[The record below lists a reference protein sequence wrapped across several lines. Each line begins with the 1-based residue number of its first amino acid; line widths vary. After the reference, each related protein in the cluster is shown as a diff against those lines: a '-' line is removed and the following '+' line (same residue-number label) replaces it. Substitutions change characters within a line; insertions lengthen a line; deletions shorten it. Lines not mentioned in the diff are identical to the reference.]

1 LLHGCPG
8 PHNLSQKLASEI
20 VGVNTNEDYT
30 PDVPDFQIQERL
42 QRIAQSTP
50 SVAKDLGDIDAKVFC
65 KIIVHYRLNSLNVEE
80 IEQIK
85 EGLSFADVMPTLRN
99 FPKDAMKELTSCGE
113 ITVNEFKNLFEI
125 LYSQE
130 DVLKVKEE
138 DIIFK
143 KMSQF
148 LTTIR

>member
-1 LLHGCPG
+1 
-8 PHNLSQKLASEI
+8 
-20 VGVNTNEDYT
+20 
-30 PDVPDFQIQERL
+30 
-42 QRIAQSTP
+42 
-50 SVAKDLGDIDAKVFC
+50 
-65 KIIVHYRLNSLNVEE
+65 
-80 IEQIK
+80 
-85 EGLSFADVMPTLRN
+85 MPTLRN

-138 DIIFK
+138 DIIFNFFSMLEDIEVE